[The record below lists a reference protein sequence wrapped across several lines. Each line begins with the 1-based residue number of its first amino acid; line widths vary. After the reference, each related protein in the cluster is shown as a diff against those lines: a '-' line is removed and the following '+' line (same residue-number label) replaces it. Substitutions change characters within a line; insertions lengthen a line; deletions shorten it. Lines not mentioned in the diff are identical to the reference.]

1 MRIAVAKSDSRDAR
15 KECLNSAMIT
25 LEMSPYLNL
34 IDSVCRAKGTI
45 QIQQAKNLPYH
56 VILVNFCQK

>member
-1 MRIAVAKSDSRDAR
+1 
-15 KECLNSAMIT
+15 MIK

-34 IDSVCRAKGTI
+34 KDSVFRAKGTI

-56 VILVNFCQK
+56 AIWWTFVKNDYESLTQ